1 MRRLVGIA
9 LLLSLLWPPPADAD
23 VRLDDRLS
31 FTRPDGSAVPIAHTV
46 RVACGPWEPGVPTR
60 TLHIRAGTAA
70 GPFWA
75 LRTVVADVRRRPVV
89 RFPNAF
95 VWNRPKGA
103 DLFALDGANELSSGV
118 ERASGRITFQRVRCG
133 RRLAVRFRVRAVL
146 GSEFIDGD
154 PVTVRGRFRLTT

>member
-9 LLLSLLWPPPADAD
+9 LLSFFLWSPSADAG
-23 VRLDDRLS
+23 VRVDNRLS
-31 FTRPDGSAVPIAHTV
+31 FTRPDGSAVPFAHTV
-46 RVACGPWEPGVPTR
+46 RVACGPWERGVPTR
-60 TLHIRAGTAA
+60 TLHIRVGTAA

-75 LRTVVADVRRRPVV
+75 LRAVVADVRRRPVV
-89 RFPNAF
+89 QFPNAF

-133 RRLAVRFRVRAVL
+133 RGLAVRFRVRAVL
-146 GSEFIDGD
+146 GSEFVDGES
-154 PVTVRGRFRLTT
+154 VTVRGRFHLTT

>member
-9 LLLSLLWPPPADAD
+9 LLLLFLCPAPTDAG

-31 FTRPDGSAVPIAHTV
+31 FTRPDGSAVPIARTV
-46 RVACGPWEPGVPTR
+46 RVACRPWEPGVATR
-60 TLHIRAGTAA
+60 TLHIRAGTAE

-75 LRTVVADVRRRPVV
+75 LRAVVADVRRRPVV

-95 VWNRPKGA
+95 VWDRPKGA

-118 ERASGRITFQRVRCG
+118 EQASGRITFQRVRCG
-133 RRLAVRFRVRAVL
+133 SRPAVRFRVRAVL
-146 GSEFIDGD
+146 GSEFFDGE
-154 PVTVRGRFRLTT
+154 PMTVRGSFRLTS